1 MLRITVHEDSRVR
14 TIQLDGR
21 IAGPWVAELHR
32 VWQSLAPA
40 IRSRELC
47 LDLRGVT
54 FADADGRRL
63 LRDIYQ
69 QTNASF
75 LANSPLTQ
83 HFADEASGKAAKNE
97 WQGA

>member
-1 MLRITVHEDSRVR
+1 MLRITVHDNSSVR

-21 IAGPWVAELHR
+21 IAGPWVAELDR
-32 VWQSLAPA
+32 VWESLAPSM
-40 IRSRELC
+40 RSKKLC

-69 QTNASF
+69 RANASF

-83 HFADEASGKAAKNE
+83 HFADEACGRAAKNGWE
-97 WQGA
+97 GA